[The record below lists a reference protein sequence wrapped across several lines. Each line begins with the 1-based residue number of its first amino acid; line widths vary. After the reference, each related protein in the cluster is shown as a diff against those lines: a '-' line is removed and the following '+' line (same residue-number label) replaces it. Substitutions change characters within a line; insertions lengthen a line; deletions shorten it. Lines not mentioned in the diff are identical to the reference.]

1 MGLDE
6 PVAPYKASAV
16 FAFVLTTD
24 AQHDD
29 SVTVDQ
35 LAQAFPEIGTSTTPP
50 VPFTVPAGGT
60 VRVVVRLTARSCSG
74 FPLDPELPYLD
85 TTLTNNYATQQHSY
99 LFDGRYARDLSRYLH
114 TICPSTPL
122 TRTAVVSPIVT
133 H

>member
-6 PVAPYKASAV
+6 PIAAYKASAV
-16 FAFVLTTD
+16 FAFMVTTD
-24 AQHDD
+24 PRHGD

-35 LAQAFPEIGTSTTPP
+35 LAQAFPEIGTSTLPA

-74 FPLDPELPYLD
+74 FPLDPDLPYLD
-85 TTLTNNYATQQHSY
+85 TTLTNNYATEQHSY

-114 TICPSTPL
+114 TICASTPL

-133 H
+133 P